1 MFHHAGFEFAA
12 ACIARPLMPGMR
24 RLRRILADAGAPLL
38 GRPDLT
44 QPEVQHLLAS
54 TRPDL
59 VVSWFWT
66 KRIPMEVVRSAAGGG
81 VNVHPSMLPRY
92 RGPDPY
98 FWTVLRG
105 ETETGVTVHRI
116 TAQYDEGPVL
126 LQRAV
131 TVPDGLDAWQL
142 ARRLDLPSLR
152 APLRRRDGP
161 ARRHPRPRGHP
172 PGRVARHHGAAPHRR
187 RLRAPL
193 DRPGRPC
200 AAAGARSMARAR
212 RLHRVRRRD
221 GGGAAGVAVDV
232 VGAGLRPGRHGA
244 HPPRASPWCAPTGPS
259 CSTPRARRTAT
270 RCSGA
275 PRWPRCFPA
284 SRRCR
289 PRLLRSGRAPTGK
302 SDRAAQRDASVAR
315 RGGEDGLYARR
326 DTATQRGDADRQRGE
341 GRLSGR
347 RSRALGI
354 VPGHAL
360 RPRARRRLDAVSRRM
375 P

>member
-152 APLRRRDGP
+152 ALYDAVTGLRDGTLDPAGTPQDESRATTAPRPTDDDCELRWTDPVDLVLRRVRAAWP
-161 ARRHPRPRGHP
+161 E
-172 PGRVARHHGAAPHRR
+172 PGAFTAYDDATVVV
-187 RLRAPL
+187 LRASRSTWSGRGFDPGDMVLTPAGVTVVCADGAVVL
-193 DRPGRPC
+193 D
-200 AAAGARSMARAR
+200 AARAEDSDTVLR
-212 RLHRVRRRD
+212 GPEV
-221 GGGAAGVAVDV
+221 AALFPGLAAV
-232 VGAGLRPGRHGA
+232 
-244 HPPRASPWCAPTGPS
+244 
-259 CSTPRARRTAT
+259 
-270 RCSGA
+270 
-275 PRWPRCFPA
+275 
-284 SRRCR
+284 
-289 PRLLRSGRAPTGK
+289 
-302 SDRAAQRDASVAR
+302 
-315 RGGEDGLYARR
+315 
-326 DTATQRGDADRQRGE
+326 
-341 GRLSGR
+341 
-347 RSRALGI
+347 
-354 VPGHAL
+354 
-360 RPRARRRLDAVSRRM
+360 
-375 P
+375 